1 MKKEYMT
8 PWTEVIKLQQVP
20 AILSG
25 STFPPGYGYEL
36 GAPEFN
42 NDDMQEMQDLLFG
55 E

>member
-1 MKKEYMT
+1 MKKQYSKPSM
-8 PWTEVIKLQQVP
+8 EVIKLQQVP
-20 AILSG
+20 AILAG

-42 NDDMQEMQDLLFG
+42 HDDMQEMQNLLFG